1 MLEPCCGSKASRVDQ
16 TCQETKL
23 LSRDY
28 RGRLKARRLRFHY
41 ELCVRLHNHRFG
53 ITSENTMKRLIIAA
67 AVTVIGLSCTT
78 SLQAQTSTQTIKSAT
93 KNKKIKSSAAQP
105 KPDAKH
111 CDVGSGATHNAACY

>member
-1 MLEPCCGSKASRVDQ
+1 MLEPRCGSKAFRVDQ
-16 TCQETKL
+16 ACQGIKL

-53 ITSENTMKRLIIAA
+53 VTSENTMKRLIIAA
-67 AVTVIGLSCTT
+67 TVAVIGLSYTT
-78 SLQAQTSTQTIKSAT
+78 SLQAQTSTQTTKSAT
-93 KNKKIKSSAAQP
+93 KNKNSAARP

-111 CDVGSGATHNAACY
+111 CDVAGGATHNNACY